1 MSIEDTAGKSKE
13 ASKSSNDLSEAIG
26 YLRLLNIKDNNLT
39 VGNVCANCGNEGD
52 NMNTCNKCKQVKY
65 CNVVCKKKHRHKHK
79 KDCERRVN
87 ELHDIELFKEP
98 PTLEDCPICFLLLPS
113 LDPTGK
119 KYKTCC
125 GKRICSGCFFAPIY
139 DDQGNKADNNK
150 QNECPFCR
158 VLAPKTEKELNEMR
172 KKRMEKD
179 DPLAIYIQGSHY
191 RDGTCGYPQNYTK
204 ALELYRRAAELGHA
218 TSYGSIGY
226 AYHTGKGVEV
236 DLKKATHYYELA
248 AMGGDASARHNL
260 GIAEKQAGKMDRA
273 VKHLMIA
280 TKGGFTHSLESIKRL
295 YSNGHATKD
304 DYTRALRLYQ
314 KYLVEIK
321 STQRDEAAAFDSDQ
335 YRYY

>member
-1 MSIEDTAGKSKE
+1 MNTA
-13 ASKSSNDLSEAIG
+13 
-26 YLRLLNIKDNNLT
+26 DNNIA
-39 VGNVCANCGNEGD
+39 VCANCGKKGEDVTNI
-52 NMNTCNKCKQVKY
+52 CNKCKQVKY
-65 CNVVCKKKHRHKHK
+65 CNAACKKKHRHKHK
-79 KDCERRVN
+79 KDCEEHVKLAAKRAA

-98 PTLEDCPICFLLLPS
+98 PSLEDCPICFLRMPS

-119 KYKTCC
+119 KYKACC

-150 QNECPFCR
+150 QNQCHFCR
-158 VLAPKTEKELNEMR
+158 TPHPKTEEELNEMR

-218 TSYGSIGY
+218 GAYSSIGY
-226 AYHTGKGVEV
+226 AYNTGKGVEI
-236 DLKKATHYYELA
+236 DKKKALYFYEQA
-248 AMGGDASARHNL
+248 AVKGDTSARHNL
-260 GIAEKQAGKMDRA
+260 GINEAKAGNIDRA
-273 VKHLMIA
+273 LKHHMIA
-280 TKGGFTHSLESIKRL
+280 IKGGFTHSLEAIKRL
-295 YSNGHATKD
+295 YSKGHATKD
-304 DYTRALRLYQ
+304 DYMKALHLYQ

-321 STQRDEAAAFDSDQ
+321 STQRDKAAAFDGDQ